1 MDNTFRY
8 YIPEHGETA
17 ADAVTF
23 TSIWDTD
30 DIVYVAEAAAEHE
43 YYCRDG
49 READWPLVLVLLDL
63 DGKELGRF
71 HADLN
76 YVPEFS
82 ACPVRESAA

>member
-1 MDNTFRY
+1 MSNPFRY
-8 YIPEHGETA
+8 YIPERGETV

-30 DIVYVAEAAAEHE
+30 YLAYVAEAAAEHE
-43 YYCRDG
+43 YQCRDG
-49 READWPLVLVLLDL
+49 RNAEWPLVLVLLDV
-63 DGKELGRF
+63 DGMELGRF

-82 ACPVRESAA
+82 ACPVKEPAA